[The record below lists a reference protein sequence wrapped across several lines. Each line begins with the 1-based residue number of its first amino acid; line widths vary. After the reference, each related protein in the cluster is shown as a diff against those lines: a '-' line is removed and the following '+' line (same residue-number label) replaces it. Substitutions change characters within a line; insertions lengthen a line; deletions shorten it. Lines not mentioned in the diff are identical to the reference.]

1 MAVSLLA
8 ASCAGD
14 SEELAELKD
23 QVPALEEKLEEATTT
38 VAPTTS
44 ATTTSTT
51 SAPATTATTTTTQPP
66 ATTTTTTTTVDC
78 GMSETLYKG
87 CYSAGS
93 DSTAVWDGACSL
105 DSVATGEYV
114 HLYFKATAK
123 CSFSSV
129 RAKGDVGE
137 NWRKLGTDSLINWTG
152 DEFAIQHTNENV
164 HMIRL
169 CSTGLDDA
177 VAGKPCR

>member
-1 MAVSLLA
+1 MIRIGGMGVVFLSLCLGI
-8 ASCAGD
+8 SGCGKSSSSSGTD
-14 SEELAELKD
+14 TE
-23 QVPALEEKLEEATTT
+23 
-38 VAPTTS
+38 
-44 ATTTSTT
+44 ST
-51 SAPATTATTTTTQPP
+51 A
-66 ATTTTTTTTVDC
+66 ATTTTTTTTSVDC
-78 GMSETLYKG
+78 GMSGTLYKG
-87 CYSAGS
+87 CYAASS

-114 HLYFKATAK
+114 HLYFKASSK

-137 NWRKLGTDSLINWTG
+137 NWRKLGTDSLLNWSG
-152 DEFAIQHTNENV
+152 DEFAIHHTNENV
-164 HMIRL
+164 HLIRL